1 MNKLPKQKNH
11 SWPSRNPHI
20 SDAKNKHKTKQ
31 KKYNLPQTTVLTIS
45 VSALIPMK
53 ILTFFF
59 FFLNQCTSVSTMEG
73 KCNQKTRERSH
84 SAQEESAKQ
93 LAWVGTHVPGT
104 ILPPRPFNEATI
116 SLHLQSVQHTFK
128 GRSSTHTG
136 IELEQRWGKIKVGS
150 LVPGTSGRGKA
161 KGCPMPTPLM
171 SSLNPEAPTVERQ
184 TSLSSMTQQV
194 WGRNPD
200 PGTWRD
206 KHRITGCGH

>member
-1 MNKLPKQKNH
+1 MHFSEYNGRKMQSENK
-11 SWPSRNPHI
+11 
-20 SDAKNKHKTKQ
+20 
-31 KKYNLPQTTVLTIS
+31 
-45 VSALIPMK
+45 
-53 ILTFFF
+53 
-59 FFLNQCTSVSTMEG
+59 
-73 KCNQKTRERSH
+73 REEPD

-136 IELEQRWGKIKVGS
+136 IELEQIWGKIKVGS